1 MLKTLDDL
9 NLSPLVAVCDIETLS
24 KQPNAQIG
32 AIGVVLVDV
41 VEGREAGRFY
51 TPVCLD
57 SQDGRVQ
64 DQDTVEWWEQQREAF
79 PDAYTQMY
87 AEDISRMSLTAA
99 LEALAMFLKSNFGD
113 KKIQLMGNGPE
124 FDNVIL
130 ANAYE
135 WAELEQPWHYGGNQ
149 SLRTVVWI
157 GRMLRTVVWIGR
169 MLRGV
174 DPKYDG
180 EFEGVKHHA
189 LYDAVHEAR
198 YLLEV
203 FKYFR
208 QPATTPV
215 AR

>member
-1 MLKTLDDL
+1 MKTLDEL
-9 NLSPLVAVCDIETLS
+9 NLSPLIAVGDIETLAKS
-24 KQPNAQIG
+24 PNAKIG

-57 SQDGRVQ
+57 SQPDRVE

-87 AEDISRMSLTAA
+87 AEDINRMSLTAA

-157 GRMLRTVVWIGR
+157 GRMLR
-169 MLRGV
+169 GV

-208 QPATTPV
+208 QPAQTPV